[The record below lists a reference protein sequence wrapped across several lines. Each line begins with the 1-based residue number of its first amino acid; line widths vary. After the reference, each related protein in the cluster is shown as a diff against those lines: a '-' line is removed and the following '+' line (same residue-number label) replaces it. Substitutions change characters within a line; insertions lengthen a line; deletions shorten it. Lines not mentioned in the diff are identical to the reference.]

1 MCLYRSVCNWFKVVG
16 LLAEYDMEQLQ
27 AWSLYSR
34 FYFKGMEQLLAHR
47 SPEATHSL
55 PACSCC
61 LFSNNTEPC
70 AGDVKESSNLQRKPL
85 RHTGATVQ
93 WRKRKKNHGCKNKN
107 VPVLRGY
114 VWQNKKK
121 SGLRLPSVSRKMVG
135 RLARARQ
142 TVSRSKTVTES
153 TQSQP
158 RVNPPTFKSHPT
170 RCKKNVL
177 VPHGRA
183 GVTGLCTVDT
193 RVSI

>member
-1 MCLYRSVCNWFKVVG
+1 MCFYRSVCNWFKVVR

-27 AWSLYSR
+27 AWSLNSR
-34 FYFKGMEQLLAHR
+34 FYFKGMKQLLAHR

-61 LFSNNTEPC
+61 LFSNNTEPS

-93 WRKRKKNHGCKNKN
+93 WRKRKKNH
-107 VPVLRGY
+107 
-114 VWQNKKK
+114 VWAVKAVKTKMCLFSVATFGKKKK
-121 SGLRLPSVSRKMVG
+121 SGLRLPSVLHKMVG

-153 TQSQP
+153 MS
-158 RVNPPTFKSHPT
+158 TFKLFFPPLLKAILPGV
-170 RCKKNVL
+170 KKK
-177 VPHGRA
+177 
-183 GVTGLCTVDT
+183 C
-193 RVSI
+193 